1 MNNNKLKNV
10 NKLMDLMKPLTK
22 VQLVSLARNLNKEL
36 KIVGISTLKRQDL
49 ETQMIMRADI
59 IINLIDKDKNLALFD
74 NNSKKRVKTIT
85 QKQYDDSNKRLSD
98 ITKLMKKTKDRREID
113 SYMKEINELN
123 KMMQT
128 PISDAPIPSA
138 SKKPEVVKNNDQ
150 EINKILAQII
160 KLNEEKLKLSSSDSL
175 DDINMM
181 LEKLND
187 DKIDMLNDDTP
198 NNKKLNE
205 LNKKIDVLKK
215 KQLETMLKQKDNL
228 TRIAEINKEVEK
240 LNKLK
245 SKLM

>member
-1 MNNNKLKNV
+1 
-10 NKLMDLMKPLTK
+10 
-22 VQLVSLARNLNKEL
+22 
-36 KIVGISTLKRQDL
+36 
-49 ETQMIMRADI
+49 MRADI
-59 IINLIDKDKNLALFD
+59 IINLIDKNKNLSLFD
-74 NNSKKRVKTIT
+74 NNIKKKEKTIT
-85 QKQYDDSNKRLSD
+85 QEQYDDANKRLSVVA
-98 ITKLMKKTKDRREID
+98 KLMKKTKDRREID

-123 KMMQT
+123 KMMQI
-128 PISDAPIPSA
+128 PISNMITGNK
-138 SKKPEVVKNNDQ
+138 KKPEAVKNNDQ
-150 EINKILAQII
+150 EINNILAQII

-228 TRIAEINKEVEK
+228 TRISEINKEVEK

>member
-1 MNNNKLKNV
+1 MNNNKSKNV

-22 VQLVSLARNLNKEL
+22 IQLVSLARNLNKEL
-36 KIVGISTLKRQDL
+36 KIVGVSTLKRQDL
-49 ETQMIMRADI
+49 ETEMIMRADI
-59 IINLIDKDKNLALFD
+59 IINLIDKNKNLSLFD
-74 NNSKKRVKTIT
+74 NNIKKKEKTIT
-85 QKQYDDSNKRLSD
+85 QEQYDDANKRLSVVA
-98 ITKLMKKTKDRREID
+98 KLMKKTKDRREID

-123 KMMQT
+123 KMMQI
-128 PISDAPIPSA
+128 PISNMITGNK
-138 SKKPEVVKNNDQ
+138 KKPEAVKNNDQ
-150 EINKILAQII
+150 EINNILAQII

-228 TRIAEINKEVEK
+228 TRISEINKEVEK

>member
-1 MNNNKLKNV
+1 MNNNKSKNV

-36 KIVGISTLKRQDL
+36 KIVGVSTLKRQDL
-49 ETQMIMRADI
+49 ETEMIMRADI
-59 IINLIDKDKNLALFD
+59 IINLIDKNKNLSLFD
-74 NNSKKRVKTIT
+74 NNTKKREKTIT
-85 QKQYDDSNKRLSD
+85 QEQYNDANKRLSVVA
-98 ITKLMKKTKDRREID
+98 KLMKKTKDRREID

-123 KMMQT
+123 KIMQT
-128 PISDAPIPSA
+128 PISSPKNTGNQ
-138 SKKPEVVKNNDQ
+138 KKPEAVKNNDQ
-150 EINKILAQII
+150 EINNILAQII

-187 DKIDMLNDDTP
+187 EKIDMLNDDTP

-205 LNKKIDVLKK
+205 LNKKIETLKK
-215 KQLETMLKQKDNL
+215 KQLDMMLKGKDNL
-228 TRIAEINKEVEK
+228 TRINEINKEVEK